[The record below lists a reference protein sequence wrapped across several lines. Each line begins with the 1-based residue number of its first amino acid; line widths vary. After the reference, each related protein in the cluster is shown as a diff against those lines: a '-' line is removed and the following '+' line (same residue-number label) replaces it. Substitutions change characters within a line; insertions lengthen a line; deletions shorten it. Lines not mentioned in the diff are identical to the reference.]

1 MANASTL
8 LIARYDEKLGKQGNL
23 IPSPHLEGVLLTSI
37 FTLGFIAPKNS
48 PLLRGRGKICGR
60 YVEKICKCPFGHPPT
75 LFPYFLAKKVGTFS
89 TTHPLNFHNFD
100 FYYT

>member
-37 FTLGFIAPKNS
+37 FTLGFIAPKKFPS
-48 PLLRGRGKICGR
+48 PQGEGENLRKIR
-60 YVEKICKCPFGHPPT
+60 
-75 LFPYFLAKKVGTFS
+75 
-89 TTHPLNFHNFD
+89 
-100 FYYT
+100 

>member
-23 IPSPHLEGVLLTSI
+23 IPSPHLEGVLLANI

-48 PLLRGRGKICGR
+48 PLLRGEGGNLRKIR
-60 YVEKICKCPFGHPPT
+60 
-75 LFPYFLAKKVGTFS
+75 
-89 TTHPLNFHNFD
+89 
-100 FYYT
+100 

>member
-37 FTLGFIAPKNS
+37 FTLGFIAPKIHLS
-48 PLLRGRGKICGR
+48 LKKSSKIFR
-60 YVEKICKCPFGHPPT
+60 KAQITVT
-75 LFPYFLAKKVGTFS
+75 
-89 TTHPLNFHNFD
+89 
-100 FYYT
+100 